1 MDCIVIGY
9 YDQPIDELL
18 AAMKPMA
25 SVSGGWRYLHLSSVS
40 LNDKQVNYST
50 LLNSAVTAA
59 TGRPSG
65 LHTYRLPNLAAYHLA
80 SFLRKH
86 GLESEVVNLLPHDME
101 RFTSLLAARPRTAA
115 ITTTFYF
122 DPAPI
127 IYLTQLIH
135 EYSPE
140 TKVIVGGPYIFK
152 LCSMLPPESQNDV
165 FAEMGADVYVNEGQG
180 ETTLLRVCRELQKQR
195 PDLTSVENLVVRT
208 GKMFSRT
215 KRLPEHND
223 IDTGAMD
230 YALFPSD
237 ETAPASQFRTA
248 RSCAFKCSFCS
259 FPVIAGA
266 HEIMS
271 LSALERSL
279 DHLHQTGT
287 THLFFIDD
295 TFNVPLK
302 PFRDL
307 CRLMIEKKYG
317 FEWVCQFR
325 CGNAQDQD
333 FDLLAEAG
341 CIGVLLGIES
351 AAPEILR
358 LMNKGATVDRYRE
371 GIAKLKSRGIIT
383 YASFIAGF
391 PGETDATFALTRD
404 FIRSEAPDYY
414 VIEPYFHDPRV
425 PIAERSADFA
435 LRGAAYSW
443 QHRTMTWKQAFDLA
457 ENAYRTI
464 TESTILP
471 LQSADLWT
479 LAYLRSAGFS
489 MDLIRGFSTTAARML
504 VQGLRGEGKN
514 NASIF
519 QNEMV
524 PLFRRHLGSNG
535 DVAHVAPALPSLLHA
550 PPLVHSQ

>member
-1 MDCIVIGY
+1 MDCVVIGY
-9 YDQPIDELL
+9 YDQPLDDLI

-25 SVSGGWRYLHLSSVS
+25 AVSGGWRYLHMSSVA
-40 LNDKQVNYST
+40 LDGKQIDYST
-50 LLNSAVTAA
+50 LLNRAVTAA
-59 TGRPSG
+59 TGQPSS
-65 LHTYRLPNLAAYHLA
+65 LHTYRLPNLAAYYLA
-80 SFLRKH
+80 GFLRKH
-86 GLESEVVNLLPHDME
+86 GLQSEVVNLLPHDMD
-101 RFTSLLAARPRTAA
+101 RFVRLMETRPRAVA

-122 DPAPI
+122 DPLPI
-127 IYLTQLIH
+127 ARLTQLINK
-135 EYSPE
+135 YSPE
-140 TKVIVGGPYIFK
+140 TKVVVGGPYIFK

-165 FAEMGADVYVNEGQG
+165 FAEIGADIYVNEGQG
-180 ETTLLRVCRELQKQR
+180 ETTLLHVCQELAKR
-195 PDLTSVENLVVRT
+195 NPDLTTVGNLVVRT
-208 GKMFSRT
+208 GRTFTHT
-215 KRLPEHND
+215 KRAPERND
-223 IDTGAMD
+223 IDASALD
-230 YALFPSD
+230 YTLFPSD
-237 ETAPASQFRTA
+237 ETAPASQIRTA

-266 HEIMS
+266 HEVMS

-279 DHLHQTGT
+279 DHLRETGT

-307 CRLMIEKKYG
+307 CHLMIEKKYG

-351 AAPEILR
+351 AAPDILR
-358 LMNKGATVDRYRE
+358 LMNKGVKVDRYRD
-371 GIAKLKSRGIIT
+371 GIAKLKARGIVT

-391 PGETDATFALTRD
+391 PGETEETFNITRN
-404 FIRSEAPDYY
+404 FIRSERPDYY

-425 PIAERSADFA
+425 PIAERSAEFG
-435 LRGAAYSW
+435 LRGASYSW
-443 QHRTMTWKQAFDLA
+443 QHKTMTWKRAFDLA
-457 ENAYRTI
+457 EGAYKSI

-479 LAYLRSAGFS
+479 VAYLRSAGFS
-489 MDLIRGFSTTAARML
+489 MDLIRGFTGIAARML
-504 VQGLRGEGKN
+504 VKSLRGEGHN
-514 NASIF
+514 NSIIF

-524 PLFRRHLGSNG
+524 PLFRQHLGSRS
-535 DVAHVAPALPSLLHA
+535 LPISA
-550 PPLVHSQ
+550 IA

>member
-1 MDCIVIGY
+1 MDCVVIGY
-9 YDQPIDELL
+9 YDQPLDELL
-18 AAMKPMA
+18 ASMKPMA
-25 SVSGGWRYLHLSSVS
+25 SVSGGWRYLHMSSVS
-40 LNDKQVNYST
+40 LNGKQIDYST
-50 LLNSAVTAA
+50 LLNSAVSAA
-59 TGRPSG
+59 TGQPSG
-65 LHTYRLPNLAAYHLA
+65 LHTYRLPNLAAYFLA

-86 GLESEVVNLLPHDME
+86 GLESEVVNLLPHDMD
-101 RFTSLLAARPRTAA
+101 RFASLMAARPRVAA

-127 IYLTQLIH
+127 AHLTQLINR
-135 EYSPE
+135 YSPQ
-140 TKVIVGGPYIFK
+140 TKVVVGGPYIFK
-152 LCSMLPPESQNDV
+152 LCSMLPPESQDDL
-165 FAEMGADVYVNEGQG
+165 FAEIGADIYVNEGQG
-180 ETTLLRVCRELQKQR
+180 ETTLLRMCQELQKQH
-195 PDLTSVENLVVRT
+195 PDLTTVDNIAVRT
-208 GKMFSRT
+208 GRTFTRT
-215 KRLPEHND
+215 KRVLERND
-223 IDTGAMD
+223 IDASAMD
-230 YALFPSD
+230 YTLFASD
-237 ETAPASQFRTA
+237 ETAPASQVRTA

-271 LSALERSL
+271 LSGLEKSL
-279 DHLHQTGT
+279 DHLRQTGT

-307 CRLMIEKKYG
+307 CRLMIEKQYG

-325 CGNAQDQD
+325 CGNAQDED

-358 LMNKGATVDRYRE
+358 LMNKGVRVDRYRE
-371 GIAKLKSRGIIT
+371 GIAKLKARGIIT
-383 YASFIAGF
+383 YASFISGF
-391 PGETDATFALTRD
+391 PGETDATFAETRN
-404 FIRSEAPDYY
+404 FIRSEQPDYY

-425 PIAERSADFA
+425 PIAERSAEFA
-435 LRGAAYSW
+435 LRGASYSW

-457 ENAYRTI
+457 ENAYETI

-489 MDLIRGFSTTAARML
+489 MDLIRGFTTIAARML
-504 VQGLRGEGKN
+504 VKSLRGEGEN
-514 NASIF
+514 NGSIF

-524 PLFRRHLGSNG
+524 PLFRRHLGSG
-535 DVAHVAPALPSLLHA
+535 DAVAPAVGQHLP
-550 PPLVHSQ
+550 

>member
-9 YDQPIDELL
+9 YDQPLDLML
-18 AAMKPMA
+18 ASMKPMA
-25 SVSGGWRYLHLSSVS
+25 SVSGGWRYLHMSSVS
-40 LNDKQVNYST
+40 LDGKQLDYST
-50 LLNSAVTAA
+50 LLNSAVSAA
-59 TGRPSG
+59 TGQPSS
-65 LHTYRLPNLAAYHLA
+65 LHTYRLPNLAAYYLA

-86 GLESEVVNLLPHDME
+86 GLQSEVVNLLPHDMD
-101 RFTSLLAARPRTAA
+101 RFLSLMEARPRAVA

-127 IYLTQLIH
+127 AYLTQLINK
-135 EYSPE
+135 YSPQ
-140 TKVIVGGPYIFK
+140 TKVVVGGPYIFK
-152 LCSMLPPESQNDV
+152 LCSMLPPESQDDV
-165 FAEMGADVYVNEGQG
+165 FAEIGADIYVNDGQG
-180 ETTLLRVCRELQKQR
+180 ETTLLRVCQELRKPH
-195 PDLTSVENLVVRT
+195 PDLTTVGNLAVRT
-208 GKMFSRT
+208 GKTFTRT
-215 KRLPEHND
+215 PRVLEHND
-223 IDTGAMD
+223 LDASAMD
-230 YALFPSD
+230 YTLFPTH
-237 ETAPASQFRTA
+237 ETAPASQVRTA

-271 LSALERSL
+271 LPALERSL
-279 DHLHQTGT
+279 DHLRQTGT

-307 CRLMIEKKYG
+307 CRLMIEKQYG

-325 CGNAQDQD
+325 CGNAQDED

-351 AAPEILR
+351 AAPDILR
-358 LMNKGATVDRYRE
+358 LMNKGVKVDRYRE
-371 GIAKLKSRGIIT
+371 GIAKLKARGIIT

-391 PGETDATFALTRD
+391 PGETAATFDITRD
-404 FIRSEAPDYY
+404 FIRSERPDYY

-425 PIAERSADFA
+425 PIAERSAEFG
-435 LRGAAYSW
+435 LRGASYSW
-443 QHRTMTWKQAFDLA
+443 QHKTMNWKQAFDHA
-457 ENAYRTI
+457 ETAYKTI

-489 MDLIRGFSTTAARML
+489 MELIRGFTQLAARML
-504 VQGLRGEGKN
+504 VQSLRGEGHDN
-514 NASIF
+514 TGIF
-519 QNEMV
+519 QKEMV
-524 PLFRRHLGSNG
+524 PLFRQHLGARAS
-535 DVAHVAPALPSLLHA
+535 
-550 PPLVHSQ
+550 